1 MSMFVGA
8 VTPRQNT
15 AFASEEVSVRIAATE
30 TRAALSNIMRR
41 MGIPRKSAVHVL
53 AWEALQHSPGKYR
66 SKLVLNLSQPE
77 RARKR
82 VVTASCPEQGIA
94 CACKAAIPSRERV
107 PFMRR

>member
-8 VTPRQNT
+8 VMPRQNT
-15 AFASEEVSVRIAATE
+15 AFASEEVSVRIAAKD

-66 SKLVLNLSQPE
+66 SKLVLTKAIGRTYRNPN
-77 RARKR
+77 ARESGLLLHPALNR
-82 VVTASCPEQGIA
+82 G
-94 CACKAAIPSRERV
+94 
-107 PFMRR
+107 